1 MIHVAAGRRRPTSKY
16 PTVELVPSAWPSWW
30 DLSSLPPPPL
40 WRLLAATP
48 AVYRLSTASGLS
60 YCVLRL
66 KEIPAPR
73 SFMPSKQRLPSSLL
87 PTTERQRTALLHG
100 LLWIVTVSAVSFL
113 LGDAPVEA
121 ISYGAFSGILYGI
134 VVYVWQPY

>member
-1 MIHVAAGRRRPTSKY
+1 MVHVAAGRRRPTTSIR
-16 PTVELVPSAWPSWW
+16 L
-30 DLSSLPPPPL
+30 LSSSHRRGTVGGISHHLPIPRFGVHWPPLPLCIGPPPP
-40 WRLLAATP
+40 AA
-48 AVYRLSTASGLS
+48 LS